1 MILRFS
7 VIVILI
13 LNISLI
19 KILPQSSWQPL
30 GLSGNRIYTIVQDSS
45 GNIYAGMGQGIAKIK
60 PDNTIQNLPTTS
72 NFFEIQKM
80 IFCPATNLLIASQDL
95 GLIRSKDG
103 GDSWEII
110 PNLSIPYGL
119 FFLAINSMGT
129 CYASNISTGM
139 LRSTDGGITWDSVS
153 NVNGGFAGL
162 FISKAGNIFAAT
174 TSGLIRSKNNGQTW
188 DTLHSFL
195 YFPYQFGSNPVT
207 GTLFI
212 GVDDI
217 SNISSRALTF
227 RSTDEGDTWTLV
239 DTTGTNIDAIYGAPN
254 GYMFAGKG
262 EVYRSI
268 NDGLTWSKFGT
279 GLPTNNTMQIEALVE
294 RNGIL
299 YAGDRVWGLYSIS
312 TTPTGIRNE
321 KHSDPSFRLNQNYPN
336 PFNPTTTINYSLAK
350 EGSVKLTVYN
360 SIGSKVATIVNENKP
375 VGNYSVQFNGSNLPS
390 GIYLYRLESG
400 NYNATKKFI
409 LLK

>member
-1 MILRFS
+1 MLLKFS
-7 VIVILI
+7 VLVILI

-19 KILPQSSWQPL
+19 KILPQSSWMPL
-30 GLSGNRIYTIVQDSS
+30 GLSGNRIYTLAHDSS

-60 PDNTIQNLPTTS
+60 SDNTIQILPTTS

-103 GDSWEII
+103 GNSWEII

-129 CYASNISTGM
+129 CFASNISTGM
-139 LRSTDGGITWDSVS
+139 LRSTDGGINWDSVS
-153 NVNGGFAGL
+153 NINGGFAGL

-195 YFPYQFGSNPVT
+195 YFPYQFGMNPVT

-217 SNISSRALTF
+217 SNTSSRALTF
-227 RSTDEGDTWTLV
+227 RSTDEGDTWTLI
-239 DTTGTNIDAIYGAPN
+239 DTTSNVIDAIYGAPN
-254 GYMFAGKG
+254 GYMYAGKG

-268 NDGLTWSKFGT
+268 NDGLTWSKFGA
-279 GLPTNNTMQIEALVE
+279 GLPINNTMQIEALVE
-294 RNGIL
+294 RNGVL

-312 TTPTGIRNE
+312 TNPTGIRNE
-321 KHSDPSFRLNQNYPN
+321 QQSDYSFRLNQNYPN

-350 EGSVKLTVYN
+350 EGNVKLTVYK

-375 VGNYSVQFNGSNLPS
+375 AGNYTVQFNGRNLPS

>member
-1 MILRFS
+1 LLSRFS

-13 LNISLI
+13 INISLI

-30 GLSGNRIYTIVQDSS
+30 GLSGNRIYTLVQDSS

-110 PNLSIPYGL
+110 PNLSISYGL
-119 FFLAINSMGT
+119 FFLAINSTGT
-129 CYASNISTGM
+129 CFASNISTGI

-153 NVNGGFAGL
+153 NINGGFAGL

-195 YFPYQFGSNPVT
+195 YFPYQFGMNPVT

-217 SNISSRALTF
+217 SNTSSRALTF
-227 RSTDEGDTWTLV
+227 RSTDEGDTWKLV

-254 GYMFAGKG
+254 GYMYAGKG
-262 EVYRSI
+262 EVYCSI

-294 RNGIL
+294 RNGVL

-321 KHSDPSFRLNQNYPN
+321 QQSDFSFRLNQNYPN
-336 PFNPTTTINYSLAK
+336 PFNPNTVISYSLPSA
-350 EGSVKLTVYN
+350 SNVKLIVYN
-360 SIGSKVATIVNENKP
+360 ALGQTIKVLGDEFKKA
-375 VGNYSVQFNGSNLPS
+375 GNYSFNFNASDIPS
-390 GIYLYRLESG
+390 GIYFYKLDAGQFSQI
-400 NYNATKKFI
+400 KKMI

>member
-1 MILRFS
+1 MLSRFS
-7 VIVILI
+7 VIVIL
-13 LNISLI
+13 LFAISSI
-19 KILPQSSWQPL
+19 EILPQSSWQPL
-30 GLSGNRIYTIVQDSS
+30 GLSGNRIYTLIHDSS

-72 NFFEIQKM
+72 NYFEIQKM

-110 PNLSIPYGL
+110 PNLSISYGL

-129 CYASNISTGM
+129 CFASNISTGM
-139 LRSTDGGITWDSVS
+139 LRSTDGGITWDSIS
-153 NVNGGFAGL
+153 NINGGFAGL

-195 YFPYQFGSNPVT
+195 YFPYQFGMNPVT

-217 SNISSRALTF
+217 NNTSSRALTF
-227 RSTDEGDTWTLV
+227 RSTDEGDTWTLI
-239 DTTGTNIDAIYGAPN
+239 DTTGNVIDAIYGAPN

-268 NDGLTWSKFGT
+268 TWSKFGT

-294 RNGIL
+294 RNGVL
-299 YAGDRVWGLYSIS
+299 FAGDRVWGLYSIS
-312 TTPTGIRNE
+312 TTPTGISKE
-321 KHSDPSFRLNQNYPN
+321 QQSDFSFRLNQNYPN
-336 PFNPTTTINYSLAK
+336 PFNPTTTI
-350 EGSVKLTVYN
+350 
-360 SIGSKVATIVNENKP
+360 I
-375 VGNYSVQFNGSNLPS
+375 
-390 GIYLYRLESG
+390 
-400 NYNATKKFI
+400 
-409 LLK
+409 

>member
-1 MILRFS
+1 M
-7 VIVILI
+7 
-13 LNISLI
+13 
-19 KILPQSSWQPL
+19 
-30 GLSGNRIYTIVQDSS
+30 
-45 GNIYAGMGQGIAKIK
+45 
-60 PDNTIQNLPTTS
+60 
-72 NFFEIQKM
+72 
-80 IFCPATNLLIASQDL
+80 
-95 GLIRSKDG
+95 
-103 GDSWEII
+103 
-110 PNLSIPYGL
+110 
-119 FFLAINSMGT
+119 
-129 CYASNISTGM
+129 
-139 LRSTDGGITWDSVS
+139 
-153 NVNGGFAGL
+153 
-162 FISKAGNIFAAT
+162 
-174 TSGLIRSKNNGQTW
+174 
-188 DTLHSFL
+188 
-195 YFPYQFGSNPVT
+195 NPVT

-227 RSTDEGDTWTLV
+227 RSTDEGDTWKLV

-312 TTPTGIRNE
+312 TTPTGISKE
-321 KHSDPSFRLNQNYPN
+321 QQSDYSFRLNQNYPN

-350 EGSVKLTVYN
+350 EGNVKLTVYN

-375 VGNYSVQFNGSNLPS
+375 AGNYTVQFNGNNLAS

-400 NYNATKKFI
+400 KYNAAKKFI

>member
-1 MILRFS
+1 MLSRFS
-7 VIVILI
+7 VIVIL
-13 LNISLI
+13 LFAISSI
-19 KILPQSSWQPL
+19 EILPQSSWQPL
-30 GLSGNRIYTIVQDSS
+30 GLSGNRIYTLIHDSS

-72 NFFEIQKM
+72 NYFEIQKM

-110 PNLSIPYGL
+110 PNLSISYGL

-129 CYASNISTGM
+129 CFASNISTGM
-139 LRSTDGGITWDSVS
+139 LRSTDGGITWDSIS
-153 NVNGGFAGL
+153 NINGGFAGL

-195 YFPYQFGSNPVT
+195 YFPYQFGMNPVT

-217 SNISSRALTF
+217 NNTSSRALTF
-227 RSTDEGDTWTLV
+227 RSTDEGDTWTLI
-239 DTTGTNIDAIYGAPN
+239 DTTGNVIDAIYGAPN

-312 TTPTGIRNE
+312 TTPTGISKE
-321 KHSDPSFRLNQNYPN
+321 QQSDFSFRLNQNYPN
-336 PFNPTTTINYSLAK
+336 PFNPNTVISYSIP
-350 EGSVKLTVYN
+350 STSNIKLIVYN
-360 SIGSKVATIVNENKP
+360 TLGQTVRAIENTFKQP
-375 VGNYSVQFNGSNLPS
+375 GNYSINFNASDLAS
-390 GIYLYRLESG
+390 GIYFYKLEAGQFSQI
-400 NYNATKKFI
+400 KKMM

>member
-1 MILRFS
+1 
-7 VIVILI
+7 
-13 LNISLI
+13 
-19 KILPQSSWQPL
+19 
-30 GLSGNRIYTIVQDSS
+30 
-45 GNIYAGMGQGIAKIK
+45 MGQGIAKIK

-110 PNLSIPYGL
+110 PNLSISYGL

-129 CYASNISTGM
+129 CFASNISTGM

-153 NVNGGFAGL
+153 NINGGFAGL

-195 YFPYQFGSNPVT
+195 YFPYQFGMNPVT

-217 SNISSRALTF
+217 SNTSSRALTF
-227 RSTDEGDTWTLV
+227 RSTDEGDTWTLI
-239 DTTGTNIDAIYGAPN
+239 DTTSNVIDAIYGAPN
-254 GYMFAGKG
+254 GYMYAGKG

-268 NDGLTWSKFGT
+268 NDGLTWSKFGA
-279 GLPTNNTMQIEALVE
+279 GLPINNTMQIEALVE
-294 RNGIL
+294 RNGVL

-321 KHSDPSFRLNQNYPN
+321 QQSDFSFRLNQNYPN
-336 PFNPTTTINYSLAK
+336 PFNPNTVISYSLPSA
-350 EGSVKLTVYN
+350 SNVKLIVYN
-360 SIGSKVATIVNENKP
+360 ALGQTIKVLGDEFKKA
-375 VGNYSVQFNGSNLPS
+375 GNYSFNFNASDIPS
-390 GIYLYRLESG
+390 GIYFYKLDAGQFSQI
-400 NYNATKKFI
+400 KKMI

>member
-1 MILRFS
+1 MLSRFS
-7 VIVILI
+7 VIVIL
-13 LNISLI
+13 LFAISSI
-19 KILPQSSWQPL
+19 EILPQSSWQPL
-30 GLSGNRIYTIVQDSS
+30 GLSGNRIYTLIHDSS

-72 NFFEIQKM
+72 NYFEIQKM

-110 PNLSIPYGL
+110 PNLSISYGL

-129 CYASNISTGM
+129 CFASNISTGM
-139 LRSTDGGITWDSVS
+139 LRSTDGGITWDSIS
-153 NVNGGFAGL
+153 NINGGFAGL

-195 YFPYQFGSNPVT
+195 YFPYQFGMNPVT

-217 SNISSRALTF
+217 NNTSSRALTF
-227 RSTDEGDTWTLV
+227 RSTDEGDTWTLI
-239 DTTGTNIDAIYGAPN
+239 DTTGNVIDAIYGAPN

-294 RNGIL
+294 RNGVL
-299 YAGDRVWGLYSIS
+299 FAGDRVWGLYSIS
-312 TTPTGIRNE
+312 TTPTGISKE
-321 KHSDPSFRLNQNYPN
+321 QQSDYSFRLNQNYPN
-336 PFNPTTTINYSLAK
+336 PFNPTTTIIYSLAK
-350 EGSVKLTVYN
+350 EGNVKLTVYN
-360 SIGSKVATIVNENKP
+360 AIGSKVSTIVNEYKP
-375 VGNYSVQFNGSNLPS
+375 AGSYSVQFNGSNLAS

-400 NYNATKKFI
+400 NYSATKKFI
-409 LLK
+409 MLK

>member
-1 MILRFS
+1 MISRFS

-19 KILPQSSWQPL
+19 KILPQSSWMPL
-30 GLSGNRIYTIVQDSS
+30 GLSGNRIYTLAQDSS

-60 PDNTIQNLPTTS
+60 PDNTIHILPTTS

-110 PNLSIPYGL
+110 PNLSISYGL

-129 CYASNISTGM
+129 CFASNISTGM

-153 NVNGGFAGL
+153 NINGGFAGL

-195 YFPYQFGSNPVT
+195 YFPYQFGMNPVT

-217 SNISSRALTF
+217 SNTSSRALTF
-227 RSTDEGDTWTLV
+227 RSTDEGDTWTLI
-239 DTTGTNIDAIYGAPN
+239 DTTSNVIDAIYGAPN
-254 GYMFAGKG
+254 GYMYAGKG

-268 NDGLTWSKFGT
+268 NDGLTWSKFGA
-279 GLPTNNTMQIEALVE
+279 GLPINNTMQIEALVE
-294 RNGIL
+294 RNGVL

-312 TTPTGIRNE
+312 TNPTGIRNE
-321 KHSDPSFRLNQNYPN
+321 QQSDYSFRLNQNYPN

-350 EGSVKLTVYN
+350 EGNVKLTVYE

-375 VGNYSVQFNGSNLPS
+375 AGNYTVQFNGRNLAS